1 MNLKIKNVVW
11 VPAVIITSLAF
22 SGCTKKGIDTSNTFY
37 TFSTAKIKGL
47 DPAFAD
53 DLYAGKEVTRIYE
66 GLLQYHYLKRPFE
79 LIPALADEM
88 PKISTD
94 GKTYTFKIK
103 KGVVFQD
110 DAAFAATEGKGR
122 ELVAQ
127 DFVYSVMRLADSK
140 LNSPMWWLFDGKI
153 VGLNA
158 WREAGVKAGKADYD
172 VAIDGLKATDSHTL
186 EIKLTSR
193 SYQFIYALAMPA
205 ASAVAREVV
214 EKYGEE
220 FLNHPVGTGAFK
232 LAEYNPSSK
241 IIYEKSP
248 TFRKEFYP
256 SEGEAG
262 DKEAGLLADAGK
274 QLPLVDKIVLSIFTE
289 SQPQW
294 LNFMQGKLDVTAIPK
309 DNFSQ
314 AIDPVTK
321 ALAPDLLKKGITLE
335 KSPSLDI
342 THTSFNM
349 TDPVVGKN
357 HKYLRQAISMA
368 YDTDKYI
375 ELFYNGRAINA
386 QGPIPPGLAGYDENY
401 KNPYKQ
407 FNIEKAKELLAKAGY
422 PEGKGLAPLEY
433 LSLADS
439 TTRQS
444 TDFFQQQL
452 APLGIKLKV
461 QTFSWPEFQQSL
473 KNKKGQ
479 MWSFAWGADYPD
491 AENFLQLFYS
501 KNGPPGPN
509 DSSYNN
515 PEFDRMYEKSLTLKD
530 TPERTA
536 LYKKMAAMVVEDSPW
551 VMGAHRLIFSL
562 VHPWMKNYKYHEFD
576 HGMSKY
582 YRIDSSLKK

>member
-1 MNLKIKNVVW
+1 MV
-11 VPAVIITSLAF
+11 
-22 SGCTKKGIDTSNTFY
+22 
-37 TFSTAKIKGL
+37 
-47 DPAFAD
+47 
-53 DLYAGKEVTRIYE
+53 
-66 GLLQYHYLKRPFE
+66 E
-79 LIPALADEM
+79 L
-88 PKISTD
+88 
-94 GKTYTFKIK
+94 
-103 KGVVFQD
+103 
-110 DAAFAATEGKGR
+110 
-122 ELVAQ
+122 
-127 DFVYSVMRLADSK
+127 
-140 LNSPMWWLFDGKI
+140 
-153 VGLNA
+153 
-158 WREAGVKAGKADYD
+158 
-172 VAIDGLKATDSHTL
+172 H
-186 EIKLTSR
+186 
-193 SYQFIYALAMPA
+193 
-205 ASAVAREVV
+205 AR
-214 EKYGEE
+214 
-220 FLNHPVGTGAFK
+220 
-232 LAEYNPSSK
+232 
-241 IIYEKSP
+241 
-248 TFRKEFYP
+248 
-256 SEGEAG
+256 
-262 DKEAGLLADAGK
+262 
-274 QLPLVDKIVLSIFTE
+274 
-289 SQPQW
+289 
-294 LNFMQGKLDVTAIPK
+294 KLDVTAIPK

-357 HKYLRQAISMA
+357 HKYLRQAISLA

-515 PEFDRMYEKSLTLKD
+515 PEFDRLYEKSLTLKD

-536 LYKKMAAMVVEDSPW
+536 LYKKMSAMVVEDSPW
-551 VMGAHRLIFSL
+551 IMGAHRLIFSL